1 MSRRNYDPAAYPS
14 REERLKAV
22 TDQLEAG
29 VSEVFQSG
37 KYENYLTTMSKFHR
51 YSFNNVLLIAMQ
63 RPGAT
68 HVAGYNDWKKNFGRH
83 VRKGEKSIK
92 ILAPCAFSAMLEM
105 EMMDPKTQQPILD
118 KHGNPRVERVPI
130 DAKRFRVVSVYD
142 ISQTE
147 GDELP
152 TIAAELNGS
161 VERYEEIA
169 AALKKVSPFP
179 IQFADLPG
187 EAKGCCIYA
196 KSRIIVRPGMSE
208 AQTLKTMVHEIAHA
222 KLHSQIQGDGFLGD
236 TPLEMRRT
244 REVEAESVAY
254 VVCQHLGVDTSDY
267 SFGYIADWSH
277 GKELK
282 ELKSSLSRIRNS
294 AAELI
299 DGIERPGLEHTEAAP
314 RRTPPHRHPTRQK
327 RQQSVR

>member
-1 MSRRNYDPAAYPS
+1 
-14 REERLKAV
+14 
-22 TDQLEAG
+22 
-29 VSEVFQSG
+29 
-37 KYENYLTTMSKFHR
+37 MSKFHR

-105 EMMDPKTQQPILD
+105 EMMDPYTQQPILD

-161 VERYEEIA
+161 
-169 AALKKVSPFP
+169 
-179 IQFADLPG
+179 
-187 EAKGCCIYA
+187 
-196 KSRIIVRPGMSE
+196 RIIVRPGMSE

-236 TPLEMRRT
+236 TPLEVRRT

-267 SFGYIADWSH
+267 SFGYIADWSR

-282 ELKSSLSRIRNS
+282 ELKSSLGRIRNS

-299 DGIERPGLEHTEAAP
+299 DGIEGPGLEHTEAAP
-314 RRTPPHRHPTRQK
+314 RRVPPHRHPTRQK